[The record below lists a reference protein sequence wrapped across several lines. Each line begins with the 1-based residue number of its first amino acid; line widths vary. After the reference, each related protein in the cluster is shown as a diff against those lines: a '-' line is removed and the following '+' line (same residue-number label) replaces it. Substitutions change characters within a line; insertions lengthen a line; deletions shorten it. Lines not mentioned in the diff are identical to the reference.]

1 MIPPFSVPSQ
11 SVGCLEERREAIA
24 GDAFGIGA
32 IERRETQAVEPHE
45 TIEGRQPEVAVPAH
59 VYGADDVLRKPMF
72 GGPDVHPILP
82 HGRGC
87 VERQDHQRDNRARD
101 TPNRRTP
108 IANGR
113 NHAADNAGGSVIQM
127 AYGILRR
134 RQAR

>member
-1 MIPPFSVPSQ
+1 VVI
-11 SVGCLEERREAIA
+11 
-24 GDAFGIGA
+24 GDATTA
-32 IERRETQAVEPHE
+32 
-45 TIEGRQPEVAVPAH
+45 EGRDHAFMWTEA
-59 VYGADDVLRKPMF
+59 
-72 GGPDVHPILP
+72 GGMVHPILR

-87 VERQDHQRDNRARD
+87 VERQDHERDNRARD